1 MSLFNKLAGA
11 AAGQLLGGDKGQPE
25 GSSALAGQLVTGL
38 IGQSG
43 GVGGLLKSLSAG
55 GLSDQVQSWVGA
67 GENKAVKPSQLE
79 AALGSIIAPV
89 ASKLGISTE
98 QASSILAVALPQIIN
113 KLTPNG
119 KVESD
124 NVMQSAMSSLM
135 GMLK

>member
-1 MSLFNKLAGA
+1 MFLA
-11 AAGQLLGGDKGQPE
+11 DIN
-25 GSSALAGQLVTGL
+25 LVTGATRKW
-38 IGQSG
+38 GDYR
-43 GVGGLLKSLSAG
+43 GLLKILSAG

-98 QASSILAVALPQIIN
+98 QASSILAVALPQVIN
-113 KLTPNG
+113 KLTPSG